1 MATGFCRDCFTGRV
15 LEDAVLTG
23 TEQTIH
29 GLPTYVTGPG
39 PGPDASR
46 GIVVILPDAFGYA
59 LNNTRAL
66 ADAYARRVPCTV
78 YVPDFMAGIYL
89 LHSHNSG
96 HQLTCEG
103 NALPAWTMT
112 NMDFIPPATASLPSR
127 LAQRTWALAQVMPPL
142 LRFAYTC
149 RQSIA
154 RKRIVDFLRAVR
166 TSVSPPP
173 AVGVAG
179 FCWGGSFAVALTH
192 EGPAN
197 EFVGPTGEG
206 IPLIDCAFTAHPSL
220 LTIPRDVERV
230 SRPLSVANGDDDEF
244 MGRRKMQVLRGVME
258 GKNSGAGEGRYEV
271 VVYPGAKHGF
281 AVRRDWDDDVQRGAK
296 EGSESQAVMFFRRF
310 MGA

>member
-1 MATGFCRDCFTGRV
+1 MATGFCRDCFTGRI
-15 LEDAVLTG
+15 LEDAVLAG

-39 PGPDASR
+39 PGASR

-78 YVPDFMAGIYL
+78 YVPDFMAG
-89 LHSHNSG
+89 
-96 HQLTCEG
+96 

-112 NMDFIPPATASLPSR
+112 NMDFVPPPTAPLPSR
-127 LAQRTWALAQVMPPL
+127 LAQRTWALAQVIPPL

-149 RQSIA
+149 RQSVA
-154 RKRIVDFLRAVR
+154 RKRIADFLRAVR
-166 TSVSPPP
+166 TSASPPP

-179 FCWGGSFAVALTH
+179 FCWGGFFAVELTH

-197 EFVGPTGEG
+197 EMVDPAGGEG
-206 IPLIDCAFTAHPSL
+206 RIPLIDCAFTAHPSL
-220 LTIPRDVERV
+220 LSIPRDAERV

-244 MGRRKMQVLRGVME
+244 MGRSKMEVLRGVME
-258 GKNSGAGEGRYEV
+258 GKNAGAGEGRYEV

-281 AVRRDWDDDVQRGAK
+281 AVRRDWDDEVQRGAK
-296 EGSESQAVMFFRRF
+296 EGSEDQAVRFFARF
-310 MGA
+310 MG